1 MYKMNSYEIFHSRYE
16 GFSTSDTYYTSAS
29 TDCSQLLADQCIDTD
44 TTNCKCEY
52 KTNVDNLITLQN
64 ELTDAQN
71 SKSTEGRESD
81 TNDNYNKLYMSTINL
96 GIGIVIMSVF
106 MNYVKN

>member
-1 MYKMNSYEIFHSRYE
+1 MYKMNSYEIFHSRFE
-16 GFSTSDTYYTSAS
+16 GFSTSDTYYKSAPAAA
-29 TDCSQLLADQCIDTD
+29 DCSANATD
-44 TTNCKCEY
+44 ICEY

-64 ELTDAQN
+64 ELAYVKN
-71 SKSTEGRESD
+71 SISAEGRESD
-81 TNDNYNKLYMSTINL
+81 TNDRYNKLYMSTINL